1 MASRYEIE
9 EGTHAVR
16 VYYGDS
22 EVAGLFQPH
31 WPNGDSWDSAEEAE
45 QWAQLFVAS
54 MDDPE
59 APFAP
64 NARGEEG
71 APKPT
76 AEEIQAMM
84 DEMEAQNTPAE

>member
-1 MASRYEIE
+1 
-9 EGTHAVR
+9 
-16 VYYGDS
+16 
-22 EVAGLFQPH
+22 
-31 WPNGDSWDSAEEAE
+31 
-45 QWAQLFVAS
+45 

-64 NARGEEG
+64 SARGEEG

-84 DEMEAQNTPAE
+84 DEMEALDTPAE